1 MLIDNNI
8 FKKNLK
14 TKNFKS
20 FFGSVN
26 FGPFHPKINAII
38 GPNWSDKSNFLDAF
52 IVTFGKRVINLRSKK
67 LGNLI
72 YNLKLKGGLFSSSTV
87 LLRFND
93 QSVLSLFRELKEI
106 SITRK
111 IFWT

>member
-38 GPNWSDKSNFLDAF
+38 GPNWSDKSNFLEAF
-52 IVTFGKRVINLRSKK
+52 IFTFGKRVINLRSKK

-72 YNLKLKGGLFSSSTV
+72 YNLKK
-87 LLRFND
+87 D
-93 QSVLSLFRELKEI
+93 HYSLEEHDEYFE
-106 SITRK
+106 K
-111 IFWT
+111 IEAS